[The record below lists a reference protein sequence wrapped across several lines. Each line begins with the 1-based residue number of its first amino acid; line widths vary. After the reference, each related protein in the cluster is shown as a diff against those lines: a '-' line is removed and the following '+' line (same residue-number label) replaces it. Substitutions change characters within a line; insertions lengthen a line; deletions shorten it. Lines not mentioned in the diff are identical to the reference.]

1 MGLHAVNL
9 RPSIDPARVG
19 DNVTLVLS
27 PPSKTHTGVYI
38 FNGIALLQWM
48 GSNIVEYFNH
58 GTMSFDNST
67 GSLSL
72 HSVTV
77 AESGEYQ
84 IQSLNPRFLART
96 TLTVLEPVS
105 NVSVRANA
113 TDLVEFNDTVSVKCF
128 ANGSSLTFQWLN
140 GSSHITVSER
150 VHLSD
155 SNQTLTISNILRS
168 DKGPFYCVVS
178 NLINNI
184 TNGPDDVKL
193 IVKNSKTDIF
203 EPGANLIL
211 LCSAISSPPAQFQWD
226 FNGARRDKVGS
237 ELKLDNVHHSQGGN
251 YTCWAHNTI
260 TLRYRSDT
268 KRITI
273 KSLATVE
280 VKPSMNPISVGQ
292 NVTFRVFPE
301 MSIPVGVW
309 SHESSVFLLWYP
321 NNPPNVIPDYS
332 QRVTFNSS
340 SGTLLLKFVTTADSG
355 VYALQGFDPAFTAST
370 NLSVQVPVSNVTIR
384 ANATDLVELN
394 DTVSLTCSASGS
406 SLNFHWFNG
415 SNDITVNERVQL
427 SDENRTLT
435 ISTVLRSD
443 KGPLYCVVSNGVS
456 NGTSPPIVLDIRYG
470 PSNISLTVSPHVAA
484 HRAGSDLT
492 LSCSSESN
500 PPALYQWAFDET
512 TLHQKGSQLLLAN
525 VHQNQTGNYT
535 CWAYNNVT
543 LRFATATT
551 WATIID
557 PVSKVKIDATG
568 QHPIVNENF
577 TLSCGVSGPVDFI
590 QWLKDGWPLSLNN
603 TTTLSGDNSSLSF
616 SPVQLTDN
624 GNYECEASNAVSNQS
639 SPAYK
644 LLVSFGPEQPVIT
657 GPAIAQAGSVITFN
671 CTASSQPP
679 SQYSWFFNDT
689 QVAQGSV
696 FKSDTLTLASNGTYT
711 CVVFNSVTGKNSSAV
726 KELAVTDAISAAK
739 VEPTPLRPVRSVN
752 LTLTCEVTG
761 SATTVEWLKDGHPL
775 RPNDTVTLK
784 VDNSSVYFS
793 PVQISDEGNY
803 RCIASDTFQ
812 NGPETPVITGITTI
826 REGDTVT
833 LTCSAPSQPP
843 SQYFWTFNNG
853 INFVGMSSKLTIH
866 YANVSN
872 AGWYTCMAQN
882 WLLNTT
888 SSTNITLNVT

>member
-1 MGLHAVNL
+1 
-9 RPSIDPARVG
+9 
-19 DNVTLVLS
+19 
-27 PPSKTHTGVYI
+27 
-38 FNGIALLQWM
+38 
-48 GSNIVEYFNH
+48 
-58 GTMSFDNST
+58 MSFDNST

-128 ANGSSLTFQWLN
+128 ASGSSLTFQWLN

-237 ELKLDNVHHSQGGN
+237 ELKLDNVHHS
-251 YTCWAHNTI
+251 
-260 TLRYRSDT
+260 
-268 KRITI
+268 
-273 KSLATVE
+273 LATVE

-309 SHESSVFLLWYP
+309 SHESSVFLL
-321 NNPPNVIPDYS
+321 
-332 QRVTFNSS
+332 
-340 SGTLLLKFVTTADSG
+340 
-355 VYALQGFDPAFTAST
+355 
-370 NLSVQVPVSNVTIR
+370 
-384 ANATDLVELN
+384 
-394 DTVSLTCSASGS
+394 C
-406 SLNFHWFNG
+406 
-415 SNDITVNERVQL
+415 NDITVNERVQL

-543 LRFATATT
+543 LRYDTATT
-551 WATIID
+551 WAIIID

-603 TTTLSGDNSSLSF
+603 TTALSGDNSSLSF

-711 CVVFNSVTGKNSSAV
+711 CVAFNSVTGKNSSAV
-726 KELAVTDAISAAK
+726 KELAVTGSI
-739 VEPTPLRPVRSVN
+739 
-752 LTLTCEVTG
+752 TG

-775 RPNDTVTLK
+775 RPNDTVTFK

-812 NGPETPVITGITTI
+812 STASPIYHLLVNYGPETPVITGITTI

-872 AGWYTCMAQN
+872 AGWYTCAAQN

-888 SSTNITLNVT
+888 SSTNITLNVTRE